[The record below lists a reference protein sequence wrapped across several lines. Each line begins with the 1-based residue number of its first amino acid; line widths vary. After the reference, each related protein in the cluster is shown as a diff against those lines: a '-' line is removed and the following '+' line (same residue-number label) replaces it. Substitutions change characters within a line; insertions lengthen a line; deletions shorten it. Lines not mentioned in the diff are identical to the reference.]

1 MEIAGYIGHENSGI
15 VLYKNV
21 WPQDSNFVERLEN
34 VLEKSDDVFF
44 SWKQAMVGDSEIMKD
59 YRDCVDFKVSQS
71 MLPFKQEK
79 YADLGKVYEEVIGG
93 VRECISHYSS
103 LYQLDLGYEE
113 ATNFVRYKE
122 GEHFSVH
129 SDAGFSYSCT
139 VSSIGY
145 INDGYEGGEYLMPYQ
160 NIKFRPEKGD
170 VIVHPS
176 DYLYA
181 HASLPV
187 TKGTK
192 YSAVTM
198 YDYNDR
204 NHQNHVASGSS
215 SSPIRKVQLGGAAA
229 NQVELIA

>member
-21 WPQDSNFVERLEN
+21 WPKDSHFTERLES
-34 VLEKSDDVFF
+34 VLDGSDDPFF

-59 YRDCVDFKVSQS
+59 YRDCVDFKVSQF
-71 MLPFKQEK
+71 MLPFEQEK
-79 YADLGKVYEEVIGG
+79 YADIGKVYEEVIGG
-93 VRECISHYSS
+93 VRECILHYSS

-113 ATNFVRYKE
+113 ATNFVRYRE

-145 INDGYEGGEYLMPYQ
+145 INDGYEGGEYMMPYQ

-176 DYLYA
+176 DFLYA

-204 NHQNHVASGSS
+204 NHQSHVGDPANQTQDRRSH
-215 SSPIRKVQLGGAAA
+215 IGAAST
-229 NQVELIA
+229 QVESLS